1 MRAPLYLGVGHI
13 HNVLVSLYT
22 LHDIEAITVQHFG
35 LCVARNYQDDITS
48 HAVLEGLDL
57 MAEGSQTHTHT
68 HTHKR
73 RHLRYFY
80 FVFI

>member
-35 LCVARNYQDDITS
+35 QCVARNYQDDITS

-68 HTHKR
+68 HTR
-73 RHLRYFY
+73 ED
-80 FVFI
+80 I